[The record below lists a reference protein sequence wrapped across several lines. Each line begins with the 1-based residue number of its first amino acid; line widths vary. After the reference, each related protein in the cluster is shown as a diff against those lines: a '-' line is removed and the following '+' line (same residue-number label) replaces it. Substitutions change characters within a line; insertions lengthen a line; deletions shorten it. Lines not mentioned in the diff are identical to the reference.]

1 MADDEAL
8 PSRWWTEDGPSAAL
22 LLALVGPSAAL
33 LAMDVAEDLAHG
45 GHIEHA
51 ALESLAI
58 GAQMLAFGLVLRAS
72 HQRSQRRI
80 AGLRAE
86 LASFRAVR
94 PPEPAPVEPPPP
106 EPAPPPMEP
115 APKPAVEAT
124 DRVEACFARWHLTR
138 AEQEVAWLL
147 LKGVS
152 LQDIGAARN
161 TSPRTARDQASA
173 VYRKAGVAGRAE
185 LSALLLDVA
194 TEA

>member
-1 MADDEAL
+1 
-8 PSRWWTEDGPSAAL
+8 
-22 LLALVGPSAAL
+22 
-33 LAMDVAEDLAHG
+33 
-45 GHIEHA
+45 
-51 ALESLAI
+51 
-58 GAQMLAFGLVLRAS
+58 
-72 HQRSQRRI
+72 
-80 AGLRAE
+80 
-86 LASFRAVR
+86 
-94 PPEPAPVEPPPP
+94 
-106 EPAPPPMEP
+106 MEP

-124 DRVEACFARWHLTR
+124 DRVEACFLRWRLTR

>member
-1 MADDEAL
+1 MADDDAL
-8 PSRWWTEDGPSAAL
+8 PSRWWTDDGPSAQL
-22 LLALVGPSAAL
+22 LLALVGPSALL

-45 GHIEHA
+45 GDIEHA

-58 GAQMLAFGLVLRAS
+58 GAQVLAFGLVLRAS

-80 AGLRAE
+80 AHLRAE
-86 LASFRAVR
+86 LARFRAV
-94 PPEPAPVEPPPP
+94 PVEEPA
-106 EPAPPPMEP
+106 P

-124 DRVEACFARWHLTR
+124 DRVEACFARWRLTR

>member
-1 MADDEAL
+1 MADDDTL

-22 LLALVGPSAAL
+22 LLALVGPSALL
-33 LAMDVAEDLAHG
+33 LALDVAEDLSHG
-45 GHIEHA
+45 GHLEHA
-51 ALESLAI
+51 VLESLAI
-58 GAQMLAFGLVLRAS
+58 GAQLVAFGLVLRAS

-80 AGLRAE
+80 AHLRAE
-86 LASFRAVR
+86 LARFRAV
-94 PPEPAPVEPPPP
+94 PVEEPAPAVAPPA
-106 EPAPPPMEP
+106 APPPIEPTP

-124 DRVEACFARWHLTR
+124 DRVEACFARWRLTR

>member
-80 AGLRAE
+80 AHLRAE

-124 DRVEACFARWHLTR
+124 DRVEACFLRWRLTR

>member
-72 HQRSQRRI
+72 HQRSERRI
-80 AGLRAE
+80 ARLRAE

-94 PPEPAPVEPPPP
+94 APEPAPVESPST
-106 EPAPPPMEP
+106 EPAAPSREP

-124 DRVEACFARWHLTR
+124 DRVEACFARWRLTR